1 MQTIE
6 VINKTREYLDYVEE
20 HVKNVQKAWGELQ
33 EKCKD
38 MRFVYDDYVWGMI
51 DGAIKE
57 HDLSKLSKYEFVQ
70 YRECFYPCD
79 GEAKKELG
87 DAWEHHKEENPHHWE
102 NWIENDDP
110 NDPYTWEVNCVHMVA
125 DWTAMGYKF
134 GDTAK
139 EYYEKNK
146 HKIDLPDYAED
157 FIYEIFKRLEGDD
170 PGRHETTPGDLR
182 R

>member
-1 MQTIE
+1 MQALE
-6 VINKTREYLDYVEE
+6 LINKTREYLNYLEE
-20 HVKNVQKAWGELQ
+20 HILYVQKAWADIQ
-33 EKCKD
+33 VKCRD
-38 MRFVYDDYVWGMI
+38 MRFVYDDFVYNWIGM
-51 DGAIKE
+51 E
-57 HDLSKLSKYEFVQ
+57 VQQHDISKLGPEELVQ
-70 YRECFYPCD
+70 YRRQFYPLSD
-79 GEAKKELG
+79 REKGAG
-87 DAWEHHKEENPHHWE
+87 FDAAWEHHKRFNPHHWE
-102 NWIENDDP
+102 NWTKETYTDP
-110 NDPYTWEVNCVHMVA
+110 FEWEVHCVHMVI